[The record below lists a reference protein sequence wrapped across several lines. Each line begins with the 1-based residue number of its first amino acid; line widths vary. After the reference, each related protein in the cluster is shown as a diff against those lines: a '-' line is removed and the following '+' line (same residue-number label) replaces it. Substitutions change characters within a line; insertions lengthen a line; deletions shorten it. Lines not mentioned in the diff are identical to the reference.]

1 MKTLARLLL
10 IFALLYA
17 ALRADGTLAAARHA
31 QALLGPDTWSRLIA
45 IENTSAESRYPRALH
60 ALVFE
65 LAGILWVYTA
75 IDGTQSFSLHVG
87 RLEEEKADFGP
98 LLREIDP
105 GFRRWREV
113 SGKPL
118 AAKRDVALP
127 NGCFVESIVALRE
140 RLASG
145 ERVRNPRLLSYF
157 VPTPNGAVG
166 HTVLVYEGAKRIAVL
181 DSAQPER
188 QIRLPFTAGV
198 SPLALARAIE
208 GPEVLRARELKL
220 DAVVGTS

>member
-1 MKTLARLLL
+1 VKTLARLLL
-10 IFALLYA
+10 IFALICG

-31 QALLGPDTWSRLIA
+31 QALLGPDTWSRVIA
-45 IENTSAESRYPRALH
+45 VENTAPESRYPRALH

-105 GFRRWREV
+105 GFRRWHAV
-113 SGKPL
+113 SVKPWRP
-118 AAKRDVALP
+118 KRGAALP
-127 NGCFVESIVALRE
+127 NGCFIESIVALRE

-145 ERVRNPRLLSYF
+145 EPVRNPRLLSYF
-157 VPTPNGAVG
+157 IGTPNGAVG
-166 HTVLVYEGAKRIAVL
+166 HTVLVYEGPERIAVL

-188 QIRLPFTAGV
+188 RIRLPFTAGA
-198 SPLALARAIE
+198 SPLVLARAIE
-208 GPEVLRARELKL
+208 GPGVLRARELKL
-220 DAVVGTS
+220 DAVVEAS